1 MKRILCAVM
10 VLSCLVWP
18 LQARGDLVFLPK
30 WHMSGDEACYD
41 QDGARLLL
49 MNDALLVQCDQQTKE
64 YRLTTQELHLEID
77 SLQQAL
83 TASKTSVALL
93 QANNA
98 KLSTDFE
105 TCTRTLGTCQAGQP
119 MATYWW
125 IVVVATA
132 LVVGMGAG
140 IAIDR
145 KALPK

>member
-49 MNDALLVQCDQQTKE
+49 MNDALLVQCDQQVKE
-64 YRLTTQELHLEID
+64 YRLTTQELHL
-77 SLQQAL
+77 AL
-83 TASKTSVALL
+83 DASKNSVALL

-98 KLSTDFE
+98 RLSSDYV
-105 TCTRTLGTCQAGQP
+105 TCTKTLGTCQAGQP

-125 IVVVATA
+125 IVVVVTA
-132 LVVGMGAG
+132 LVVGLGAG

-145 KALPK
+145 KVLPK